1 MGKSNLQLSLWIA
14 IAVAPKV
21 LVLLRCLIRK
31 QRRKPLKGLTILNW
45 MEGLLPS
52 MRRGQSLR
60 AISGQVADDLVV
72 MAVGIAVVDMEA
84 ADVVVDTAAADVV
97 VDAVV
102 DMAEADIVEDPA
114 QVVTANILSKS
125 NFSWPEGDKHFPAL
139 FLPDRRLYSN
149 YNVFFSQRR

>member
-31 QRRKPLKGLTILNW
+31 QRRKPLKGLTRLNW
-45 MEGLLPS
+45 REGLLPS
-52 MRRGQSLR
+52 MRRGQNPKV
-60 AISGQVADDLVV
+60 ISGQVAVDLVD
-72 MAVGIAVVDMEA
+72 MAEADIVVVDMVE
-84 ADVVVDTAAADVV
+84 ADVVVDTAAVGIVV
-97 VDAVV
+97 VAVV

-125 NFSWPEGDKHFPAL
+125 K
-139 FLPDRRLYSN
+139 
-149 YNVFFSQRR
+149 FFMAGR

>member
-60 AISGQVADDLVV
+60 AIRGQVADDLVV
-72 MAVGIAVVDMEA
+72 MAVGIAVVDM
-84 ADVVVDTAAADVV
+84 AAADVV

-125 NFSWPEGDKHFPAL
+125 K
-139 FLPDRRLYSN
+139 
-149 YNVFFSQRR
+149 FFMAGR